1 MDQKYYQNAYIV
13 EQGMRAKSLFSA
25 IVLAALDDAV
35 VAQQKSGDGS
45 EKIARWALS
54 SDGKTVLSCAGIDP
68 NERVIKGLMRFVS
81 SGVRTSASLTR
92 AQIQRSLENQNRLH
106 ESAT

>member
-35 VAQQKSGDGS
+35 VA
-45 EKIARWALS
+45 
-54 SDGKTVLSCAGIDP
+54 
-68 NERVIKGLMRFVS
+68 
-81 SGVRTSASLTR
+81 
-92 AQIQRSLENQNRLH
+92 
-106 ESAT
+106 